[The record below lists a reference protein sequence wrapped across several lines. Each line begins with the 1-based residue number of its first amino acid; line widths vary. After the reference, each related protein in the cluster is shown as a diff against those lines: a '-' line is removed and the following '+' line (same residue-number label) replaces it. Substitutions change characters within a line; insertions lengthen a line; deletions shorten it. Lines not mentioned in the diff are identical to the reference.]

1 MRKIIEKSVDTVLV
15 MWIMRFV
22 TQQQDTPMKKFTDT
36 FPGWLIACHVGI
48 IALAIFTIIGL

>member
-1 MRKIIEKSVDTVLV
+1 MRKIIKKVLDTVPIV
-15 MWIMRFV
+15 WIMRFV

-48 IALAIFTIIGL
+48 NALAIFTMI